1 MDNQGEAECE
11 NSLSAEGEKW
21 RKMKGNR
28 WREMKE
34 EDEEDGRNDG
44 GEAAV
49 SLTESTSRTNRF
61 HPAASSHLDKEG

>member
-1 MDNQGEAECE
+1 
-11 NSLSAEGEKW
+11 
-21 RKMKGNR
+21 MKGNG

-49 SLTESTSRTNRF
+49 SRTESTSQTNLF
-61 HPAASSHLDKEG
+61 HPAACSRLDKEG